1 MDERVHTWDLVG
13 VQNRGAT
20 ARSALSS
27 PVTNCYAEPMSKE
40 PAQVFGDESPDSP
53 EASAPESSM
62 LTIDE
67 LDASV
72 EAESDIE
79 PVSYQGTDFDAE
91 GLVRRLERQD
101 IVIPSFGHGDDD
113 VEIASFQRSFVWT
126 KPQMDRFIES
136 LLLGFPIPGIMLV
149 QQSDKRYLVLDGQ
162 QRLRTLQSFYGGIHK
177 DRVFSLDNVAKQ
189 FKGLT
194 YKMLG
199 PAQRRTLDNSFIQAT
214 IVKTDGTAESQDSIY
229 QIFERLNSGGT
240 QLTPHEIRIALY
252 PGPFV
257 DFLGD
262 LNQVPAWRS
271 IYGAVS
277 PRVRDHEVLLRVVAL
292 YVSAEEYS
300 RPLKKFLNDF
310 LGRHRYLE
318 KLPNDDLKIHFTNA
332 INALEAAGGRDYL
345 RPRRQRLNVA
355 TFDAVMVGAMRRSA
369 SSGSISEE
377 QARAAID
384 LLREDHDFLAAT
396 STQTDTDENVRSRL
410 RIATVA
416 FAK

>member
-1 MDERVHTWDLVG
+1 
-13 VQNRGAT
+13 
-20 ARSALSS
+20 
-27 PVTNCYAEPMSKE
+27 MSKNDLENPVEEFEGTPDMYALE
-40 PAQVFGDESPDSP
+40 PGALTDDEKN
-53 EASAPESSM
+53 A
-62 LTIDE
+62 TF
-67 LDASV
+67 

-101 IVIPSFGHGDDD
+101 IIIPSFGHGDEYLE
-113 VEIASFQRSFVWT
+113 VASFQRSFVWT

-162 QRLRTLQSFYGGIHK
+162 QRLRTLQAFYNGIHR
-177 DRVFSLDNVAKQ
+177 DRVFSLDNVAEN

-194 YKMLG
+194 YKTLG
-199 PAQRRTLDNSFIQAT
+199 PDLRRTLDNTFIQAT
-214 IVKTDGTAESQDSIY
+214 IVKTDGNPESQDSIY

-257 DFLGD
+257 DFLGE
-262 LNQVPAWRS
+262 LNQVPSWRD

-292 YVSAEEYS
+292 YVSAEEYF
-300 RPLKKFLNDF
+300 RPLKRFLNDF
-310 LGRHRYLE
+310 LGRHRFLDR
-318 KLPNDDLKIHFTNA
+318 LPQDDLRTHFTNA
-332 INALEAAGGRDYL
+332 INALEAADGREYL

-355 TFDAVMVGAMRRSA
+355 TFDAVMVAAMRRSA
-369 SSGSISEE
+369 STGSISEKE
-377 QARAAID
+377 ARAALE
-384 LLREDHDFLAAT
+384 LLRKDSEFIAAT
-396 STQTDTDENVRSRL
+396 SLQADTEENVRTRL
-410 RIATVA
+410 RVATAA

>member
-1 MDERVHTWDLVG
+1 MLG
-13 VQNRGAT
+13 
-20 ARSALSS
+20 
-27 PVTNCYAEPMSKE
+27 CYADQMSKE
-40 PAQVFGDESPDSP
+40 PVQDQAEGSPD
-53 EASAPESSM
+53 APNDSSFDSGM
-62 LTIDE
+62 LTVDE
-67 LDASV
+67 QEAAI
-72 EAESDIE
+72 EAESEIE

-149 QQSDKRYLVLDGQ
+149 QQTDKRYLVLDGQ
-162 QRLRTLQSFYGGIHK
+162 QRLRTLQAFYSGIHR
-177 DRVFSLDNVAKQ
+177 DRVFSLENVADQ

-194 YKMLG
+194 YKTLG
-199 PAQRRTLDNSFIQAT
+199 PEQRRTLDNSFIQAT
-214 IVKTDGTAESQDSIY
+214 IVKTDRTPDSQDSIY

-262 LNQVPAWRS
+262 LNQVPAWRT

-292 YVSAEEYS
+292 YVSAEEYF

-310 LGRHRYLE
+310 LGRHRFLD
-318 KLPNDDLKIHFTNA
+318 KLPVDDLRMHFTNA
-332 INALEAAGGRDYL
+332 INALEAAGARDYL

-355 TFDAVMVGAMRRSA
+355 TFDAVMVAAMRRSA
-369 SSGSISEE
+369 SSGSISEQE
-377 QARAAID
+377 ARIALE
-384 LLREDHDFLAAT
+384 LLKQDPEFIAAT
-396 STQTDTDENVRSRL
+396 SNQTDTDENVRSRL
-410 RIATVA
+410 RAATAA